1 MYSFVNTTG
10 AASPGIGR
18 RERKKLETR
27 RAISRAALDL
37 ALENGLDNLTVEA
50 ISEAADVSPRT
61 FFNYF
66 PSKEDALV
74 TDAARI
80 GDELRPLI
88 LERPAGESPMQVLRA
103 VFIEHD
109 PFALVHANR
118 ERAVARQRLL
128 QEHPT
133 LIARQWAQHS
143 LLERTVSEA
152 FAERYGVDPAE
163 DLRPALLAGVM
174 GSAVR
179 AALRRWAGDGTDSL
193 QHLID
198 TAFHLLDDGLLTDF
212 SAPAGHTPQ
221 EVHG

>member
-1 MYSFVNTTG
+1 MVSETDTPP
-10 AASPGIGR
+10 AAVGL

-27 RAISRAALDL
+27 RTISRVALDL

-80 GDELRPLI
+80 GDELRPRI
-88 LERPAGESPMQVLRA
+88 IRRPAGESPMQVLRA
-103 VFIEHD
+103 VFIEND

-118 ERAVARQRLL
+118 DRALARQRLV
-128 QEHPT
+128 QDNPT

-143 LLERTVSEA
+143 QLERTVAEA
-152 FAERYGVDPAE
+152 LAERFGVDPDE
-163 DLRPALLAGVM
+163 DLRPALLAGIA

-179 AALRRWAGDGTDSL
+179 AALRRWAGGGTGPL
-193 QHLID
+193 QHLLETTFD
-198 TAFHLLDDGLLTDF
+198 LLEQGLLTDF

>member
-1 MYSFVNTTG
+1 
-10 AASPGIGR
+10 
-18 RERKKLETR
+18 
-27 RAISRAALDL
+27 L
-37 ALENGLDNLTVEA
+37 ALEKGLDNLTVEA

-133 LIARQWAQHS
+133 LIARQWRSTHCWNAPS
-143 LLERTVSEA
+143 PRRSPSGTAST
-152 FAERYGVDPAE
+152 
-163 DLRPALLAGVM
+163 RPRIFGRPCSRGLW
-174 GSAVR
+174 
-179 AALRRWAGDGTDSL
+179 AALSGQRSDAGPGAARTRCS
-193 QHLID
+193 I
-198 TAFHLLDDGLLTDF
+198 
-212 SAPAGHTPQ
+212 
-221 EVHG
+221 